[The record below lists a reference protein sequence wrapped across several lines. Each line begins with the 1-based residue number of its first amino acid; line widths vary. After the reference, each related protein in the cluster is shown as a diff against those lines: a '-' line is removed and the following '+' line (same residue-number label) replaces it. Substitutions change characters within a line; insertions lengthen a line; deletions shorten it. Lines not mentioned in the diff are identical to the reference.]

1 MDIAIFRLRRLNITM
16 YLEKRSVPLLHRS
29 YTNFSIVK
37 ENILALRPDITP
49 SVASGG
55 GGTFDTRK
63 DFRFVFVMSETL
75 LSIIQA
81 IAAS

>member
-16 YLEKRSVPLLHRS
+16 YLEEEIGSTSTQELYKFFDR
-29 YTNFSIVK
+29 
-37 ENILALRPDITP
+37 EGNILALRPDITP
-49 SVASGG
+49 SVARAAA
-55 GGTFDTRK
+55 TLLILK
-63 DFRFVFVMSETL
+63 IFRFVFVMSETL